1 MVGPLPSQSGGR
13 VATYGKPARYPCAV
27 MLEEPFMG
35 SDALGS
41 IIFTQSQIRQAQAL
55 YARELG
61 GMMAANLDGEP
72 PPDAPD
78 ASPVEARVRRFG

>member
-1 MVGPLPSQSGGR
+1 MSPSAERKEQG
-13 VATYGKPARYPCAV
+13 
-27 MLEEPFMG
+27 
-35 SDALGS
+35 ALGP
-41 IIFTQSQIRQAQAL
+41 IFLTHTQIQDAQAL

-61 GMMAANLDGEP
+61 IQMAANLDAEP